1 MSKRIKDCPFCG
13 WVMDDEYENQIADIG
28 IDSPKFIIVCPD
40 CVASTTEE
48 TTIEKAIAKWNMR
61 VEKEGE

>member
-1 MSKRIKDCPFCG
+1 
-13 WVMDDEYENQIADIG
+13 MDDEYENQIADIG

-48 TTIEKAIAKWNMR
+48 PTIEKAIAKWNMR